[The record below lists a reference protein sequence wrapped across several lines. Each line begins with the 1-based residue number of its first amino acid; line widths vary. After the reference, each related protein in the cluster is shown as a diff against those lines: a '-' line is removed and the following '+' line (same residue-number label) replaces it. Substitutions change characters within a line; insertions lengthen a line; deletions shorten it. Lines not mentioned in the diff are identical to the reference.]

1 MMHSSMASL
10 GRTSRAAAAAVLSI
24 AALVS
29 SAAAN
34 GVVLDEKRGVMTMAP
49 VIEKATP
56 AVVNISVATRRLA
69 GENHSLPSEPYM
81 RRFFGLPDRLPP
93 REAMTAG
100 SGVIVDAAK
109 GYVITNHHVVGNAER
124 ITVTIKDGRQ
134 LEAKLVDSDSSA
146 DVALL
151 KIEANAL
158 TDLPLGDSD
167 TLKVGDLVVAIGN
180 PYGLGQSVTSGIVSA
195 VGRLALNA
203 GKPDGLIQTD
213 APINP
218 GNSGGALINTKGE
231 LIGINTAILAPG
243 PGNVGI
249 GFAMP
254 SNTVRAAV
262 EQLLKQGEVRRGR
275 TGVHV
280 RTVTPEVAAGLGLP
294 GTRGVL
300 VARVDRGSPA
310 EQAGVQVGDLIT
322 SIDGQAVQ
330 DANEVRDLIGRRA
343 PGEKVVVLVVR
354 NGETRTI
361 TITLADAR
369 AAADEG
375 EPRTRA

>member
-1 MMHSSMASL
+1 MRSSTASR
-10 GRTSRAAAAAVLSI
+10 GRISRTAAVAVLSL
-24 AALVS
+24 AAVVS

-69 GENHSLPSEPYM
+69 GENNSLPNEPFM
-81 RRFFGLPDRLPP
+81 RRFFGVPDRLPE
-93 REAMTAG
+93 REVMGAG

-109 GYVITNHHVVGNAER
+109 GHVITNNHVVANAER

-134 LEAKLVDSDSSA
+134 LAAKLIDSDSSA
-146 DVALL
+146 DIALL

-167 TLKVGDLVVAIGN
+167 TLRVGDLVVAIGN

-195 VGRLALNA
+195 VGRPALKA
-203 GKPDGLIQTD
+203 GKPEGLIQTD

-218 GNSGGALINTKGE
+218 GNSGGALINSKGE

-254 SNTVRAAV
+254 SNTVRAA
-262 EQLLKQGEVRRGR
+262 LKQLIKQSEIRRGR
-275 TGVHV
+275 TGVQV

-294 GTRGVL
+294 GTTGVL
-300 VARVDRGSPA
+300 VATVDKGSPA
-310 EQAGVQVGDLIT
+310 EQAGVRVGDLIT
-322 SIDGQAVQ
+322 SIDGQAVH
-330 DANEVRDLIGRRA
+330 DANEVRDRIGRRA
-343 PGEKVVVLVVR
+343 PGEKVLFLVVR
-354 NGETRTI
+354 KGETLTI
-361 TITLADAR
+361 PVTVADAR
-369 AAADEG
+369 AAAHEAA
-375 EPRTRA
+375 RRALA